1 MIEALDYNCAL
12 PRLTVSMYLSWVG
25 GPKRR
30 DIVFKIPQFFPGST
44 LPFPY
49 LPGEETA

>member
-1 MIEALDYNCAL
+1 MMEALDYATAL
-12 PRLTVSMYLSWVG
+12 PRLTISMYLSSAG
-25 GPKRR
+25 GPKRWN
-30 DIVFKIPQFFPGST
+30 IVFKIPQFLPVPT